1 MVLRWLLPL
10 LNRRSPSSSGPAL
23 RRSVRLTLE
32 RLEDRWVP
40 SAFSYD
46 SGTQTL
52 TITGST
58 TSANQFQF
66 DQVTYGLLSP
76 RGKYT
81 QYTFTMN
88 GETQQYGGP
97 LQGAVMHVIVKRQ
110 RRRRHGDVDHQLG
123 LPAAR
128 PVADIHHHKRHD
140 PGAERRQASAR
151 PQQQRQHEPMPQPT
165 DFMFLNNFRN
175 TYTYLTHVTN
185 TLPPAQAANTDS
197 AQLTDST
204 TGSDR
209 FVTAGTYAYM
219 TDDPNNPTYLQ
230 FVSGASNVYGYSA
243 NPGHDST
250 THYDSAGSVDAF
262 VSSGSAYS
270 YLSGSDANNH
280 AFFNEA
286 VGFTMNYAVATH
298 GNAVAYLIDS
308 PRNDVF
314 AGQTSYSYLYNDNM
328 DGSLALFNEAQGFQ
342 KVYAQSFNG
351 GTDFAYNY
359 DANRNVLSGAWILL
373 T

>member
-1 MVLRWLLPL
+1 M
-10 LNRRSPSSSGPAL
+10 

-46 SGTQTL
+46 ANTQTL
-52 TITGST
+52 TITGT
-58 TSANQFQF
+58 PGNDQFQY
-66 DQVTYGLLSP
+66 DQSSAAVYAEGVFTF
-76 RGKYT
+76 
-81 QYTFTMN
+81 YTFTMN
-88 GETQQYGGP
+88 GETQMYRTDRGDQIA
-97 LQGAVMHVIVKRQ
+97 QVIVDGNGGTDTATLTIREAYFLPNLPNPSTNTS
-110 RRRRHGDVDHQLG
+110 VMILG
-123 LPAAR
+123 RDGGRLQ
-128 PVADIHHHKRHD
+128 HD
-140 PGAERRQASAR
+140 LNSSVNNYTP
-151 PQQQRQHEPMPQPT
+151 HPT
-165 DFMFLNNFRN
+165 DFMFLNQFRF
-175 TYTYLTHVTN
+175 TYTYLNNATN
-185 TLPPAQAANTDS
+185 TVPPSDGVNRDS

-209 FVTAGTYAYM
+209 FVSAGTYAYT
-219 TDDPNNPTYLQ
+219 TDNPNQPTYLQ
-230 FVSGASNVYGYSA
+230 LVSGAANVYGYSA
-243 NPGHDST
+243 NPGHDSA

-286 VGFTMNYAVATH
+286 VGFTVNYAVATH

-314 AGQTSYSYLYNDNM
+314 AGQTSYSYLYSDKA
-328 DGSLALFNEAQGFQ
+328 DGSLALFNLAQGFQ